1 MSEAAIRNTLKL
13 ALDGVT
19 DIGIVHDYERYANT
33 WDVFEGFFRVTIR
46 RKEQVRG
53 WTIGYQGI
61 PVSEREAFRTGSKA
75 GIARTHRF
83 QIMGIMGIS
92 DEDES
97 EKTFAALAED
107 VCDALDDDDTLHGST
122 YIHTSTAVLA
132 FDPSP
137 FAGVL
142 VHAAVISIDI
152 IEAI

>member
-13 ALDGVT
+13 ALEAVT
-19 DIGIVHDYERYANT
+19 DIGIVHDYERHATT
-33 WDVFEGFFRVTIR
+33 WDKFLELFKTEIG
-46 RKEQVRG
+46 RKEQIRG
-53 WTIGYQGI
+53 WTIGYQGM
-61 PVSEREAFRTGSKA
+61 PVAEREAFRAGSKT
-75 GIARTHRF
+75 GISRTHRF

-92 DEDES
+92 DKDES

-107 VCDALDDDDTLHGST
+107 VCDALDDDDTLHSST
-122 YIHTSTAVLA
+122 YIHTSPAVLA